1 MPKRIIKVLKKMG
14 DGLEAANTSGA
25 MNTTE
30 QKKRIMLGEK
40 KCTAKNKPV
49 ETPGTEENK
58 K

>member
-14 DGLEAANTSGA
+14 DGLEAASSSGA

-40 KCTAKNKPV
+40 KQPAKNKPI
-49 ETPGTEENK
+49 ETAQTEENK

>member
-1 MPKRIIKVLKKMG
+1 MG

-40 KCTAKNKPV
+40 KRTAKNKPV